1 MLSGGPHFNYKFF
14 KMISG
19 RQKRQVERCNGR
31 KMHPA
36 IGGFEDGRGPC
47 SEQYRK
53 PLEAENKQTNKQ
65 GDEFF
70 ARAS

>member
-1 MLSGGPHFNYKFF
+1 
-14 KMISG
+14 MISG

-47 SEQYRK
+47 AEQYRK
-53 PLEAENKQTNKQ
+53 PLEAGKKKKKKPKQTR
-65 GDEFF
+65 G
-70 ARAS
+70 